1 MSSAPIARQEAGND
15 PYHWLENRD
24 SEEVLAYLQA
34 ENAYLETVLEPQ
46 QALREQLFEEIKGRI
61 RENDLSL
68 PTPWGDYPTTSAPP
82 PETNIRGTIA
92 AAVLPMV
99 RWISTRPVKPCYS
112 TPTNWPA
119 AAFFP

>member
-46 QALREQLFEEIKGRI
+46 QALREQGY
-61 RENDLSL
+61 
-68 PTPWGDYPTTSAPP
+68 TPAGESAAQF
-82 PETNIRGTIA
+82 GKLIA
-92 AAVLPMV
+92 ADIARYAAVTAQLGLRV
-99 RWISTRPVKPCYS
+99 D
-112 TPTNWPA
+112 
-119 AAFFP
+119 